1 MTGTLV
7 CSSANREH
15 AVLPTPAFAQGA
27 KVTEV
32 TEVTEVTVVAARDEG
47 RLAAV
52 RCLGVA
58 TPATADLPT
67 TSGCEIPA
75 ESGVVAARWQQ
86 LSILRGENTPSC
98 KDQIKRRANT

>member
-1 MTGTLV
+1 MESHDWDTRV
-7 CSSANREH
+7 QQREPRGCGQ
-15 AVLPTPAFAQGA
+15 PTRAFAQGA
-27 KVTEV
+27 KVT
-32 TEVTEVTVVAARDEG
+32 VVAVARDEG
-47 RLAAV
+47 RPAALQ
-52 RCLGVA
+52 CLGVA

-86 LSILRGENTPSC
+86 LSILGGENAPSC

>member
-7 CSSANREH
+7 SSSANRAH
-15 AVLPTPAFAQGA
+15 AVLPTRAFAQGA
-27 KVTEV
+27 KVTV
-32 TEVTEVTVVAARDEG
+32 VAVVAARDGG

-52 RCLGVA
+52 RCLGAA
-58 TPATADLPT
+58 TPATSDLPT

-86 LSILRGENTPSC
+86 LSILGGENAPSC
-98 KDQIKRRANT
+98 KDQIKRRAKT